1 MVWKFM
7 CIYISIYKPS
17 LLIITNSFSIILTCL
32 LFDFK
37 ISEGCSEGMFLLL
50 LFTGNICRKK
60 SLDQKSMKIVLVS
73 HPSVNPRKTW
83 RPFKLIIEGVHWRW
97 KANIITNPLKIL
109 VWKFVDRNDWQN
121 THSKFC

>member
-1 MVWKFM
+1 MTTMDTIKVSRL
-7 CIYISIYKPS
+7 CYNGLEVHVYIYISTYKPS

-83 RPFKLIIEGVHWRW
+83 RPFKLIIEGVH
-97 KANIITNPLKIL
+97 
-109 VWKFVDRNDWQN
+109 
-121 THSKFC
+121 